1 MATGNVTGSVVAN
14 IIVVCGGSGIRTL
27 KRLNELL
34 SQDDYWRDRMDNEIY
49 YVVVD
54 TDVEEIRELDSS
66 IRADLVG
73 LYDSVSLT
81 PLKLAEGESHL
92 QPLVQ
97 ECLAK
102 EGSERILE
110 HWWNRGPKAPFV
122 ASNVIGLTHGAGQC
136 PPVSYFLAWKNLDDL
151 QKRFEELVQSIR
163 TRLDGGFGPKSVV
176 NLLIVSG
183 LAGGTGR
190 GSWQLIA
197 FKLVQELARRGKAT
211 KPRAFLFDASVFH
224 EIYRAHPEQEVPMKV
239 NSLTGMSE
247 LHCWVQNRKNAQ
259 HNPDDVY
266 RYRLPSMKSPAD
278 KETDVLKVEL
288 GFNRNTAAPVDHAY
302 LIFRDNG
309 VAALDQHE
317 QYCQMVAA
325 GIYGMLS
332 RSSIDRQQINSPNP
346 YVGMAAATFEVNA
359 AQLRRY
365 FESKLHLQTT
375 VTMMESDATKVK
387 AAVDQFFAATQ
398 LRVDIDHRD
407 MVTHFE
413 PKREGLLVEAVLDLL
428 LARSEPYLKRLQQA
442 MEEDDVDASQ
452 RALKVA
458 LKEQPKMVRECFEQV
473 IKERKLNPLKVVKD
487 IVQDLLKTTR
497 SVGTVHDFLER
508 VGKELLEEVE
518 EMPSKEEMAQLKPT
532 DLSVT
537 LKQLAGRPFPVFF
550 PRFTKAE
557 RETMLNETRKA
568 IPAAN
573 YEQIRRCATQWFKG
587 WKTELDR
594 FLANANNLK
603 DSLMR
608 LERKFSKECRR
619 STSDQWTDAHDALF
633 ANPDR
638 PEDEGLVPRFQA
650 EKFFR
655 RELRMPCTNEDIE
668 ALLEPLIERTIEGD
682 QGQTEPDSLDRA
694 VHDSLFDTASARG
707 GAQSMRQRLSGRLE
721 QAMHESVGLPCD
733 FMQEHFSLL
742 KVVEK
747 TIEVWQVRLSKKM
760 RSAERTHLEERFAE
774 TFGYRPKRDPDGDGA
789 EYLFPNAKDFILH
802 MAASMALTCKPWW
815 ELHTARGQDCR
826 VLIFAPVP
834 YATVRANKIVKDL
847 INDPSITADVRPM
860 DAKRVPGQSS
870 TGNPFLLLTY
880 AAEGVDDLKEVK
892 SLDYYT
898 ESGVLNLMRE
908 TERED
913 GETIF
918 YGGKNGGL
926 GYVDP
931 LYVQEPQIRDLRWR
945 PWVPRVETDTA
956 QEVARVEQQLTVD
969 ALLYALFPGSGK
981 LSKRLAEL
989 QAELEKYGWA
999 MPLLADR
1006 GRGRY
1011 VVTRPPLRL
1020 VKNQIRVDRTSAAP
1034 AGWDTD
1040 SPVAAAA
1047 GIQNVWLAL
1056 ACEGDSPKPEWRDRM
1071 IEESSLFWNTIL
1083 PGLNLAHGTP
1093 AFVEI
1098 MEQYVHWLAAKAR
1111 ASSKNEA
1118 IHRIW
1123 SQIQTRANEMTEA

>member
-1 MATGNVTGSVVAN
+1 MANGNVAGSVVAN

-27 KRLNELL
+27 KRLNELF
-34 SQDDYWRDRMDNEIY
+34 SQDDYWRERMDNEIY

-54 TDVEEIRELDSS
+54 TDVEEIRELDAS

-102 EGSERILE
+102 EGSERILD

-122 ASNVIGLTHGAGQC
+122 APNVIGLTKGAGQC

-176 NLLIVSG
+176 NFLIVSG

-197 FKLVQELARRGKAT
+197 FKLRQELQRRGKAT

-224 EIYRAHPEQEVPMKV
+224 EIYRAEPEQEVPMKV

-247 LHCWVQNRKNAQ
+247 LHCWVQNRKKGQEDPNDAYLYQ
-259 HNPDDVY
+259 
-266 RYRLPSMKSPAD
+266 LPSMKSPAD
-278 KETDVLKVEL
+278 KETDVLKTEL
-288 GFNRNTAAPVDHAY
+288 GFNRNSAAPVDHAY

-332 RSSIDRQQINSPNP
+332 RSSIDRQEINSPNP

-375 VTMMESDATKVK
+375 VTMMETDGNKVK
-387 AAVDQFFAATQ
+387 AAVDKFFATTQ
-398 LRVDIDHRD
+398 LRVDVDEND
-407 MVTHFE
+407 MVTHFQ

-428 LARSEPYLKRLQQA
+428 LVRSDSYLKRLQQA

-458 LKEQPKMVRECFEQV
+458 LKEQPKTVRECFEQV
-473 IKERKLNPLKVVKD
+473 IKERKLDPLTVVKD
-487 IVQDLLKTTR
+487 IAEELLKTTR
-497 SVGTVHDFLER
+497 SVGIVYDFLQR
-508 VGKELLEEVE
+508 VGEELVEEVK
-518 EMPSKEEMAQLKPT
+518 EMPSKEEMAQMKPT
-532 DLSVT
+532 DLSAT
-537 LKQLAGRPFPVFF
+537 LKQLASRPFIFMR
-550 PRFTKAE
+550 RFTKAE

-568 IPAAN
+568 IPGAN
-573 YEQIRRCATQWFKG
+573 YEQIRRCATQYFEG
-587 WKTELDR
+587 WKAELDR

-603 DSLMR
+603 DSLLR

-619 STSDQWTDAHDALF
+619 TTSDQLGDAHDALF
-633 ANPDR
+633 ADPNR

-655 RELRMPCTNEDIE
+655 RELRMPCTNNDVE
-668 ALLEPLIERTIEGD
+668 ALLKPLIERTSEGD
-682 QGQTEPDSLDRA
+682 QGQAEPDPLDRA
-694 VHDSLFDTASARG
+694 VHDALFDVASSRG
-707 GAQSMRQRLSGRLE
+707 GAQGMRQRLSDRLE

-747 TIEVWQVRLSKKM
+747 TIEVWQARLGKKM
-760 RSAERTHLEERFAE
+760 RSAERKHLEERFAE
-774 TFGYRPKRDPDGDGA
+774 TFGYRPKPDPHGNGA
-789 EYLFPNAKDFILH
+789 EYLFPDAKEFILH
-802 MAASMALTCKPWW
+802 MAASLALTCKPWW
-815 ELHTARGQDCR
+815 ELRTERGQDCR
-826 VLIFAPVP
+826 VLIFAPVTYP
-834 YATVRANKIVKDL
+834 TTQANKIVKDI
-847 INDPSITADVRPM
+847 INDSSITADVRPM

-880 AAEGVDDLKEVK
+880 AAEGVADLKDVR
-892 SLDYYT
+892 SLNYYN

-931 LYVQEPQIRDLRWR
+931 LYVREPRIRDLRWR

-956 QEVARVEQQLTVD
+956 QEVARVEQQSTVD

-989 QAELEKYGWA
+989 QAELEKCGWA
-999 MPLLADR
+999 MPLLADQ

-1020 VKNQIRVDRTSAAP
+1020 VKNQIRVDRSAAAP
-1034 AGWDTD
+1034 AGWDAD

-1071 IEESSLFWNTIL
+1071 IEESNLFWNTIL
-1083 PGLNLAHGTP
+1083 TGLNLAHGTP
-1093 AFVEI
+1093 AFREI
-1098 MEQYVHWLAAKAR
+1098 MEEYVNWLAAKAR

-1123 SQIQTRANEMTEA
+1123 SQLQTRANEMTEA